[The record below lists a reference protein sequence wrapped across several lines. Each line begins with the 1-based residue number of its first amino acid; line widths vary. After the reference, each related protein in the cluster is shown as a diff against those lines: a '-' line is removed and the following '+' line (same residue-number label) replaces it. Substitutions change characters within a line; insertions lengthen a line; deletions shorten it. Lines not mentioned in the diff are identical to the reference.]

1 MLRFSD
7 LKYSK
12 KELEEDAIHYLETQV
27 YEPSYIDM
35 VKDFIAEDLSDFKN
49 YYDDEEYAF
58 QSLYYDEYVEGYTE
72 KGDNLVVQVDLKQM
86 ARDLEEDFSSWG
98 MTDDDVEQY
107 VVYLESEFRKNAF
120 CTHMEPYFLG
130 YEGVVTTV
138 MTGYARDPIFSIY
151 SMVREWA
158 MALHF
163 KKMYPEQMRKFGFR
177 YQSIRQNFK
186 GEERLKYLLDFRD
199 RYKIT
204 MRSIGMLR
212 SVHSS
217 VFAYV
222 YLYLKAFLFGE
233 TEEIEDFILD
243 TASSQLYLLLQGEDL
258 QIADFPIV
266 KHALKELKNGRC
278 KEMLYASGAI
288 NWDAVYDFTD
298 EMIQSAGGMENL
310 RSIGFD
316 GMPVKVL
323 RAFWNKSANM
333 QKMLKILR
341 QMAMDGSDPII
352 SRLIEMCEYRL
363 GRPVDKEKKKMERFI
378 EHTRRL
384 MAARAYELTQPRTMD
399 QMLISA
405 FPSVFLVYFQWH
417 HNFRK
422 VYPKEPPQK
431 VAYEN
436 NQKKKRQAEDTL
448 KHRISVEDEKKTRS
462 VRENEENKMR
472 NTREEDSRR
481 KQKELDDLNRFVIQE
496 NTVKENKVRQNNND
510 DSLAR
515 LAEGR
520 LNKQNDDMAAT
531 SLSVIEQSKRQN
543 SI

>member
-7 LKYSK
+7 LVYSK
-12 KELEEDAIHYLETQV
+12 EDLEQDAIHYLKTQV
-27 YEPSYIDM
+27 YEPAYIDE
-35 VKDFIAEDLSDFKN
+35 VKDFIADDLNDFKH
-49 YYDDEEYAF
+49 YYDDNEYAF
-58 QSLYYDEYVEGYTE
+58 QSVYYDEYVDGYTE
-72 KGDNLVVQVDLKQM
+72 KDDNLIIQIDLKQM
-86 ARDLEEDFSSWG
+86 SQDLEEDFSTWG
-98 MTDDDVEQY
+98 MTDEEVEQY
-107 VVYLESEFRKNAF
+107 VCWLDSEFRKNA
-120 CTHMEPYFLG
+120 CCSHMEPYFLG
-130 YEGVVTTV
+130 YDSVMTTV
-138 MTGYARDPIFSIY
+138 ITGYSRDPIFSIY
-151 SMVREWA
+151 SMVREWD

-163 KKMYPEQMRKFGFR
+163 KKMYPLQMRKFGYR

-186 GEERLKYLLDFRD
+186 GEERLKLLLDFRD

-204 MRSIGMLR
+204 LRSINMLR

-243 TASSQLYLLLQGEDL
+243 TSSSQLYLLLQGEDI
-258 QIADFPIV
+258 QVADFMIIR
-266 KHALKELKNGRC
+266 HALKELKNGRC
-278 KEMLYASGAI
+278 KDLILPDGKI
-288 NWDAVYDFTD
+288 NWDALYDFTD
-298 EMIQSAGGMENL
+298 EMIQAAGGMENL
-310 RSIGFD
+310 RDLGFD
-316 GMPVKVL
+316 GIPAKTI

-341 QMAMDGSDPII
+341 QLAMDRSDPII

-384 MAARAYELTQPRTMD
+384 MAARAYELTRPQSMD

-422 VYPKEPPQK
+422 VYPKDPPQK

-448 KHRISVEDEKKTRS
+448 R
-462 VRENEENKMR
+462 NKVAY
-472 NTREEDSRR
+472 EDSQLKKRQAEDNLKNKITYEEQTRDKNTKEETAR
-481 KQKELDDLNRFVIQE
+481 KQRDDAELSRFVIKESENKAQTKAAEDDKMRTLLQTRE
-496 NTVKENKVRQNNND
+496 NT
-510 DSLAR
+510 
-515 LAEGR
+515 
-520 LNKQNDDMAAT
+520 
-531 SLSVIEQSKRQN
+531 LSQ
-543 SI
+543 

>member
-7 LKYSK
+7 LRYSK
-12 KELEEDAIHYLETQV
+12 QQLEEDAIHYLKTQV
-27 YEPSYIDM
+27 YEPAYIDD
-35 VKDFIAEDLSDFKN
+35 VKEFIADDLGDFKA

-58 QSLYYDEYVEGYTE
+58 QNIYYDEYVDGYTE
-72 KGDNLVVQVDLKQM
+72 RGDNLIIQLDYKRM
-86 ARDLEEDFSSWG
+86 AQDLEADFAAWG
-98 MTDDDVEQY
+98 MTDEDVEQY
-107 VVYLESEFRKNAF
+107 VMYLDSEFRKNAC

-130 YEGVVTTV
+130 YDGVAATV
-138 MTGYARDPIFSIY
+138 ITGYSRDPIFSIY

-163 KKMYPEQMRKFGFR
+163 KKMYPTQMRKFGFR
-177 YQSIRQNFK
+177 YQTIRQSFK

-204 MRSIGMLR
+204 LRSIGMLR

-222 YLYLKAFLFGE
+222 YLYLRAFLFGE
-233 TEEIEDFILD
+233 TEAIEDFILD
-243 TASSQLYLLLQGEDL
+243 TSSSQLFLLLQGEDI

-278 KEMLYASGAI
+278 KELLYSGGAI
-288 NWDAVYDFTD
+288 NWDALYDFVD
-298 EMIQSAGGMENL
+298 EMIQEAGGMENL
-310 RSIGFD
+310 RAMGFD
-316 GMPVKVL
+316 GIQAKTI

-352 SRLIEMCEYRL
+352 NRLIEMCEYRL
-363 GRPVDKEKKKMERFI
+363 GRPTDKSKKKMERFI

-384 MAARAYELTQPRTMD
+384 MVARAYELTQPRTMD

-422 VYPKEPPQK
+422 VYPKEPLQK
-431 VAYEN
+431 VYYEN
-436 NQKKKRQAEDTL
+436 NQKKKRQAEDIL
-448 KHRISVEDEKKTRS
+448 KNKIAYEEETNKVKTYQ
-462 VRENEENKMR
+462 
-472 NTREEDSRR
+472 REEQNKKVKSDNATS
-481 KQKELDDLNRFVIQE
+481 LNLFVIQE
-496 NTVKENKVRQNNND
+496 DKKDKVKESAQNTRND
-510 DSLAR
+510 VPER
-515 LAEGR
+515 LADER
-520 LNKQNDDMAAT
+520 KNQRDADAVA
-531 SLSVIEQSKRQN
+531 SLSVIEQSKKQN
-543 SI
+543 SL